1 MALQQLVRRAAS
13 ASPCIARRAM
23 SSAPE
28 ASGAM
33 TLNFNLPHETIY
45 SGANVSQVIVPGAA
59 GEYGITADHVP
70 IVAQL
75 KPGVLQIM
83 HDGSGEPEKYFVAG
97 GFSLTHPN
105 SVTDISC
112 PEAVKLD
119 DIDSA
124 AVQKNFEAAKSAFS
138 SAESGSSAQAEA
150 QVDMEVNR
158 AMGAA
163 VGVTLS

>member
-1 MALQQLVRRAAS
+1 MLALRRTLPTVS
-13 ASPCIARRAM
+13 RRVSRCM
-23 SSAPE
+23 SSAAE
-28 ASGAM
+28 ASDGSM

-45 SGANVSQVIVPGAA
+45 SEAKVSQVIVPGAA

-75 KPGVLQIM
+75 KPGILQIM
-83 HDGSGEPEKYFVAG
+83 HEGAEAEKYFVAG
-97 GFSLTHPN
+97 GFSLTHEN

-124 AVQKNFEAAKSAFS
+124 AVTSNYEAAKSAFS
-138 SAESGSSAQAEA
+138 SAEAGSVAAAEA
-150 QVDMEVNR
+150 QIDIEVNR

-163 VGVTLS
+163 IGLSLN